1 MKSRQILKGQ
11 YDEIGTFLC
20 NEYLKK
26 HDLFKLNDECNKKV
40 SDLMNE
46 DMPDL
51 VKQAYNAYP
60 GYFELKKF
68 STKNLQRLF
77 DYHTIDKSEKQIN
90 RLKYN
95 YDGQVSQFWSKKR
108 EEVSDIIYT
117 KMKEK
122 GLEKS
127 FSHYQPYHANIKIEC
142 AKVNKYGMSTKD
154 DYDLATLT
162 FFAIPLGVIT
172 ESDGNNYYDNSAAY
186 LKLVEYLGD
195 HPAILDVIVDYMIE
209 YGKYRQF
216 CAQLSCA
223 FTTITTTNMLKNE
236 IPEAYKF
243 FYDKYGKE
251 YEEQDAEEAGRKK
264 KEKKAQC
271 DKIEALRASLS

>member
-1 MKSRQILKGQ
+1 MKSRTILKGQ

-26 HDLFKLNDECNKKV
+26 HDLFKLNKECNKKV
-40 SDLMNE
+40 SDMMNE

-51 VKQAYNAYP
+51 VKQAYKAYP

-68 STKNLQRLF
+68 STNNLQQLF
-77 DYHTIDKSEKQIN
+77 EYHTTDKSEKQI
-90 RLKYN
+90 RDLKYRYN
-95 YDGQVSQFWSKKR
+95 GEVVPYWSKKR
-108 EEVSDIIYT
+108 EEVSDIIYA

-122 GLEKS
+122 GLEKC
-127 FSHYQPYHANIKIEC
+127 FSRYQPYHADIKIETNEM
-142 AKVNKYGMSTKD
+142 NKYGTTTKS

-162 FFAIPLGVIT
+162 FFAIPIGGIT
-172 ESDGNNYYDNSAAY
+172 ESDGSNYYDSVAY
-186 LKLVEYLGD
+186 RKLVEYLGD
-195 HPAILDVIVDYMIE
+195 HLDILDVIVDYMIE

-243 FYDKYGKE
+243 FYDKYGTE
-251 YEEQDAEEAGRKK
+251 YEEQDAEEAKRKK

>member
-26 HDLFKLNDECNKKV
+26 HDLFKLNGECNKKV

-51 VKQAYNAYP
+51 VKQAYKAYP

-68 STKNLQRLF
+68 SANNLEQLF
-77 DYHTIDKSEKQIN
+77 NYHTIDKSEKQIKDF
-90 RLKYN
+90 KYK
-95 YDGQVSQFWSKKR
+95 YDGQISPFWSEKR
-108 EEVSDIIYT
+108 ENVSDIIYT
-117 KMKEK
+117 KLKEK
-122 GLEKS
+122 GLEKA
-127 FSHYQPYHANIKIEC
+127 FSRYQPYHSDIRIEDGT
-142 AKVNKYGMSTKD
+142 KNKYGLTRKS
-154 DYDLATLT
+154 DYDLAKLT
-162 FFAIPLGVIT
+162 FFAIPLGAIT
-172 ESDGNNYYDNSAAY
+172 ESDSNNYYDSTAY

-195 HPAILDVIVDYMIE
+195 HPAIIDIIVDYMIE

-251 YEEQDAEEAGRKK
+251 YEEQDAQESKLKK

>member
-26 HDLFKLNDECNKKV
+26 HDLFKLNEECNKKV

-51 VKQAYNAYP
+51 VKQAYKAYP

-68 STKNLQRLF
+68 STNNLQQLF
-77 DYHTIDKSEKQIN
+77 EYHTIDKSTQQIKDL
-90 RLKYN
+90 RFRYN
-95 YDGQVSQFWSKKR
+95 GEGSPYWSKKR

-117 KMKEK
+117 KLKVK

-127 FSHYQPYHANIKIEC
+127 FSRYQPYHANV
-142 AKVNKYGMSTKD
+142 KVETEEMNKYGKVTKS
-154 DYDLATLT
+154 DYDLATLK
-162 FFAIPLGVIT
+162 FFAIPLGGI
-172 ESDGNNYYDNSAAY
+172 SDSDSNNYYDSMAY
-186 LKLVEYLGD
+186 RKLIEYLGD

-251 YEEQDAEEAGRKK
+251 YEEQDAEEASRKK

>member
-26 HDLFKLNDECNKKV
+26 HDLFKLNEECNKKV

-51 VKQAYNAYP
+51 VKQAYKAYP

-68 STKNLQRLF
+68 STNNLQQLF
-77 DYHTIDKSEKQIN
+77 EYHTIDKSTQQIKDL
-90 RLKYN
+90 RFRYN
-95 YDGQVSQFWSKKR
+95 GEGSPYWSKKR

-117 KMKEK
+117 KLKVK

-127 FSHYQPYHANIKIEC
+127 FSRYQPYHANV
-142 AKVNKYGMSTKD
+142 KVETEEMNKYGKVTKS
-154 DYDLATLT
+154 DYDLATLK
-162 FFAIPLGVIT
+162 FFAIPLGGISD
-172 ESDGNNYYDNSAAY
+172 SDGNNYYDSMAY
-186 LKLVEYLGD
+186 RKLIEYLGD

-251 YEEQDAEEAGRKK
+251 YEEQDAEEASRKK

>member
-26 HDLFKLNDECNKKV
+26 HDLFKLNEECNKKV

-51 VKQAYNAYP
+51 VKQAYKAYP

-68 STKNLQRLF
+68 STNNLQQLF
-77 DYHTIDKSEKQIN
+77 EYHTIDKSTQQIKDL
-90 RLKYN
+90 RFRYN
-95 YDGQVSQFWSKKR
+95 GEGSPYWSKKR

-117 KMKEK
+117 KLKVK

-127 FSHYQPYHANIKIEC
+127 FSRYQPYHANV
-142 AKVNKYGMSTKD
+142 KVETEEMNKYGKVTKS
-154 DYDLATLT
+154 DYDLATLK
-162 FFAIPLGVIT
+162 FFAIPLGGISD
-172 ESDGNNYYDNSAAY
+172 SDGNNYYDSMAY
-186 LKLVEYLGD
+186 RKLIEYLGD

-223 FTTITTTNMLKNE
+223 FTTITTTNMLKNV

-251 YEEQDAEEAGRKK
+251 YEEKDAEEASRKK

>member
-26 HDLFKLNDECNKKV
+26 HNLFKLQKECQEKV
-40 SDLMNE
+40 SNLMNE

-51 VKQAYNAYP
+51 VKQAYKAYP

-68 STKNLQRLF
+68 NISNLQQLF
-77 DYHTIDKSEKQIN
+77 LYHTIDKSDKEIHN
-90 RLKYN
+90 LKVKC
-95 YDGQVSQFWSKKR
+95 DGRISPYWSEKR
-108 EEVSDIIYT
+108 EEVSNIIYS
-117 KMKEK
+117 KLKEK
-122 GLEKS
+122 GLEKA
-127 FSHYQPYHANIKIEC
+127 FSRYQPYHSDIRIEDGTT
-142 AKVNKYGMSTKD
+142 NKYGISRKSDYNLST
-154 DYDLATLT
+154 LS
-162 FFAIPLGVIT
+162 FFAIPLGSIST
-172 ESDGNNYYDNSAAY
+172 DDANNYYDSVAY

-195 HPAILDVIVDYMIE
+195 HPAIIDVIVDYMIE

-243 FYDKYGKE
+243 FYDKYGAE
-251 YEEQDAEEAGRKK
+251 YEEQDAQEASRKK

>member
-26 HDLFKLNDECNKKV
+26 HDLFKLNEECNKKV

-46 DMPDL
+46 EMPDL
-51 VKQAYNAYP
+51 IKQAYKAYP

-68 STKNLQRLF
+68 SINNLQELF
-77 DYHTIDKSEKQIN
+77 EYHTIDKSTQQIKNLKFRYN
-90 RLKYN
+90 REGSPY
-95 YDGQVSQFWSKKR
+95 WSKKR

-117 KMKEK
+117 KLKVK

-127 FSHYQPYHANIKIEC
+127 FSRYQPYHANV
-142 AKVNKYGMSTKD
+142 KVETEEMNKYGKVTKS
-154 DYDLATLT
+154 DYDLATLK
-162 FFAIPLGVIT
+162 FFAIPITGIT
-172 ESDGNNYYDNSAAY
+172 ESDENNYYDSMAY
-186 LKLVEYLGD
+186 RKLIEYLGD

-209 YGKYRQF
+209 YGKYLNF
-216 CAQLSCA
+216 VKSLSCA

-236 IPEAYKF
+236 IPEAYEY
-243 FYDKYGKE
+243 FYSKYGKE
-251 YEEQDAEEAGRKK
+251 YEEQDKREAASKK
-264 KEKKAQC
+264 KKKKAQC

>member
-26 HDLFKLNDECNKKV
+26 HDLFKLNEECNKKV

-51 VKQAYNAYP
+51 VKQAYKAYP

-68 STKNLQRLF
+68 STNNLQQLF
-77 DYHTIDKSEKQIN
+77 EYHTIDKSTQQIKDL
-90 RLKYN
+90 RFRYN
-95 YDGQVSQFWSKKR
+95 GEGSPYWSKKR

-117 KMKEK
+117 KLKVK

-127 FSHYQPYHANIKIEC
+127 FSRYQPYHANV
-142 AKVNKYGMSTKD
+142 KVETEEMNKYGKVTKS
-154 DYDLATLT
+154 DYDLATLK
-162 FFAIPLGVIT
+162 FFAIPLGGISD
-172 ESDGNNYYDNSAAY
+172 SDGNNYYDSMAY
-186 LKLVEYLGD
+186 RKLIEYLGD

-251 YEEQDAEEAGRKK
+251 YEEQDVEEASRKK

>member
-1 MKSRQILKGQ
+1 MKSRPILKGQ

-26 HDLFKLNDECNKKV
+26 HDLFKLNEECNKKV
-40 SDLMNE
+40 SDMMNE

-51 VKQAYNAYP
+51 IKQAYKAYP
-60 GYFELKKF
+60 DYFDLKKF
-68 STKNLQRLF
+68 SIDNLEQLF
-77 DYHTIDKSEKQIN
+77 YYRTIGKTEKQIN
-90 RLKYN
+90 QIKYK
-95 YDGQVSQFWSKKR
+95 YDGHVSPFWSKKR

-117 KMKEK
+117 KMREK
-122 GLEKS
+122 GLEKC
-127 FSHYQPYHANIKIEC
+127 FSRYQPYHADIKIETN
-142 AKVNKYGMSTKD
+142 KKDKYGTTIKS

-162 FFAIPLGVIT
+162 FFAIPISGIT
-172 ESDGNNYYDNSAAY
+172 ESDISNYYDSMEY
-186 LKLVEYLGD
+186 RKLVEYLGD
-195 HPAILDVIVDYMIE
+195 HLNILDVIVDYMIE

-243 FYDKYGKE
+243 FYDKYGAE
-251 YEEQDAEEAGRKK
+251 YEEQDAEEAKRKK
-264 KEKKAQC
+264 KEKKVQC